1 VTEHYSFTVKQSH
14 LRLDQYLAGKLPTYS
29 RSKIQHYIKNGQ
41 VTIDGEPA
49 KSSLLLRGQEVVECH
64 FTSDI
69 KDGSINAEAMNLDI
83 IYEDDALAVIN
94 KPAGLVVHPGSG
106 NRSGTLLNG
115 LVYHFKQLSHSN
127 SHRPGIVHRLDK
139 DTSGIIIIAKN
150 DMVHDALSQQF
161 NLRNVK
167 K

>member
-1 VTEHYSFTVKQSH
+1 MTKHYSFTVEQSH
-14 LRLDQYLAGKLPTYS
+14 LRLDQYLAGKLPTFS

-49 KSSLLLRGQEVVECH
+49 KSSLLLRGKEVVKCH
-64 FTSDI
+64 FTSKI

-127 SHRPGIVHRLDK
+127 
-139 DTSGIIIIAKN
+139 
-150 DMVHDALSQQF
+150 
-161 NLRNVK
+161 
-167 K
+167 